1 MDSYILAL
9 THSGYLYINEGGT
22 TFTDMGLNVDYF
34 SNPSNLIVNIFATS
48 YSFFIRTRSGEV
60 YYVEQGLSKM
70 VKSSLLSFKSFNP
83 SAGRYHLAS
92 ISTNTHDYGLFEVIG
107 YNKLGNLGIKTSTE
121 TVKETISVPKVS
133 KWIQCK
139 DMRTFDYRIAANFFN
154 TIVYRVKKPELV
166 SVERFKRLL
175 FSSLINDQYVKET
188 QNIHNPFLE
197 MFNEYSKRIISTRN
211 FHDISILTT
220 DGFLTTSTF
229 HNSEYK
235 LVQPTNNANFQ
246 LA

>member
-1 MDSYILAL
+1 MTDKLFGFTPVYFRNLKQEEYLNIKDIITMDSYILAL

-107 YNKLGNLGIKTSTE
+107 YNK
-121 TVKETISVPKVS
+121 VS
-133 KWIQCK
+133 C
-139 DMRTFDYRIAANFFN
+139 MR
-154 TIVYRVKKPELV
+154 
-166 SVERFKRLL
+166 
-175 FSSLINDQYVKET
+175 
-188 QNIHNPFLE
+188 
-197 MFNEYSKRIISTRN
+197 
-211 FHDISILTT
+211 
-220 DGFLTTSTF
+220 
-229 HNSEYK
+229 
-235 LVQPTNNANFQ
+235 
-246 LA
+246 